1 MNQLARYLTMK
12 IMPQEYKNDFDKIE
26 LATYGMEG
34 MLCNLST
41 ISMAFVLSI
50 IFHTKYEFILFI
62 LFFVPLRLSY
72 KSFHCSSFLQC
83 FVFSNILILFA
94 TYFIKYITNIPFLK
108 MICFILII
116 ANYILSFEKN
126 KKLHC
131 FEMFVLYLLMD
142 SSLLIAYL
150 ISLLINIVLLI
161 LKRGENYV

>member
-94 TYFIKYITNIPFLK
+94 TYNAVELASIIIWSPSSIICAIISAICCLFETLDFFLT
-108 MICFILII
+108 
-116 ANYILSFEKN
+116 
-126 KKLHC
+126 
-131 FEMFVLYLLMD
+131 V
-142 SSLLIAYL
+142 
-150 ISLLINIVLLI
+150 
-161 LKRGENYV
+161 